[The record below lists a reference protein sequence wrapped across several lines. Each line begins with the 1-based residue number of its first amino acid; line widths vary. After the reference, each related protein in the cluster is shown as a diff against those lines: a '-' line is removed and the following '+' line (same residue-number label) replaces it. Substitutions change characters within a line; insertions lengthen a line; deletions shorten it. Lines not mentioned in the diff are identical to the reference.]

1 MAVTFENILGNHEYA
16 LNIQAERTRL
26 LGANLANADT
36 PGYKARDID
45 FRAALQAA
53 QAGGGKGRPLRMTN
67 TMHIEP
73 EGYLDGAEI
82 LYRMPTQVSLDGN
95 TVESQVEMAKFSE
108 NSIRYLTSLRIIK
121 GRLNKLVTAFRGE

>member
-1 MAVTFENILGNHEYA
+1 MAVTFESILGNHEYA

-53 QAGGGKGRPLRMTN
+53 QTGGTRGRPLRMTN
-67 TMHIEP
+67 SMHIEP

-82 LYRMPTQVSLDGN
+82 LYRMPTQASLDGN
-95 TVESQVEMAKFSE
+95 TVESQLEMAKFSE

-121 GRLNKLVTAFRGE
+121 GRLSKLVTAFRGE